1 MQLNEIFP
9 CIKEIFFN
17 QNSTEPAGIFDCN
30 LVGRNFFNTLQ
41 GVVQSCTNMN
51 ILLNHFPALD
61 YGCSLP
67 IQVLVNKV
75 TFWEGSIALNLQQRI
90 FIHRI

>member
-1 MQLNEIFP
+1 
-9 CIKEIFFN
+9 
-17 QNSTEPAGIFDCN
+17 
-30 LVGRNFFNTLQ
+30 
-41 GVVQSCTNMN
+41 MN

>member
-1 MQLNEIFP
+1 MQLYENFP
-9 CIKEIFFN
+9 CIKQIFFN
-17 QNSTEPAGIFDCN
+17 QNATLSAGIFDCN

-41 GVVQSCTNMN
+41 GVVHSCTIMN

-61 YGCSLP
+61 YGGSLP

-75 TFWEGSIALNLQQRI
+75 TFWEVSIALNLQL
-90 FIHRI
+90 